1 MKIFITRLLGKTTSL
16 EVNPSDTIKM
26 VKEKY
31 YKKEGVSPSQQ
42 QLIYRG
48 KVLED
53 NSTLSDYH
61 VMNESKFHVEIL
73 LRNEENNFIYVKTLL
88 GKTISIDFNQLDS
101 IKNLKE
107 EIYKKEGIPVLK
119 QKLVYAGKDLEDNL
133 SFSNYNIRKGSTLH
147 LLPRSTN
154 GVIFIKSD
162 DGKKM
167 LTLDVNFSDSIK
179 ILKDSIYKK
188 EGISQDN
195 QNLFFSGKELKD
207 IFTLSYYNI
216 KNESTLQ
223 LVIRKENNE
232 QLIKKI
238 NILENE
244 LKEEKMA
251 NKILEEKINAL
262 TKELEEKN
270 NIIKNLTKNKK
281 DKNINSISDKKSKE
295 ELYNIIIEKDKEI
308 KDLKLTI
315 SRYPFE
321 LKKGEKLIT
330 VNFMSVDNK
339 IQNYSLICKNTDTF
353 NIIEKMVYDEYKE
366 FYETENYFT
375 VNGKKINKY
384 KNLEENNIH
393 NNDVII
399 LNVLDI

>member
-207 IFTLSYYNI
+207 IFTLSDYNI

-262 TKELEEKN
+262 KKELEEKN
-270 NIIKNLTKNKK
+270 NIN
-281 DKNINSISDKKSKE
+281 
-295 ELYNIIIEKDKEI
+295 
-308 KDLKLTI
+308 
-315 SRYPFE
+315 
-321 LKKGEKLIT
+321 
-330 VNFMSVDNK
+330 
-339 IQNYSLICKNTDTF
+339 
-353 NIIEKMVYDEYKE
+353 
-366 FYETENYFT
+366 
-375 VNGKKINKY
+375 
-384 KNLEENNIH
+384 
-393 NNDVII
+393 
-399 LNVLDI
+399 